1 MIGGVTRRGLPKLLG
16 VPHLYVNKPLEEI
29 T

>member
-1 MIGGVTRRGLPKLLG
+1 MMGGVTRRGLPNLPE
-16 VPHLYVNKPLEEI
+16 VPHLHVNKPLEEV

>member
-1 MIGGVTRRGLPKLLG
+1 MIGGVTRRGLPNLPW
-16 VPHLYVNKPLEEI
+16 VPHLYVNKPLEEV